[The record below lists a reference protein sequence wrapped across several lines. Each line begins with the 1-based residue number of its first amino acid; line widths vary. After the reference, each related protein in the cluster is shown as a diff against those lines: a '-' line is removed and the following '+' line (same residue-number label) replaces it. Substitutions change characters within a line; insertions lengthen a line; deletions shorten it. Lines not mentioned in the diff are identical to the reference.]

1 MFINN
6 FSTCQETHG
15 MTIHNVSP
23 VRGGDSFLFVCND
36 VTFLYDTGFGYCS
49 EVLYEN
55 VRKVLGER
63 PLDYILLTHSHYD
76 HALGS
81 AYLSVMYP
89 EVKIVALS
97 YAAKIL
103 EKESARNVMRRL
115 NKDAALTHGITE
127 FNDYIDHLHANM
139 PVEDNDLIMLGSH
152 KVRIVSLPG
161 HTRDTIAYYF
171 EDEKIMLGT
180 ETLGMYVADGLVMP
194 SFLVGYQMSL
204 DSIEK
209 VKDYDIDAY
218 FIPHWGLIEGEDV
231 NTFFADSLK
240 GHILGHDTI
249 VNAYKEG
256 KTHEEIFKIFEDLFY
271 TPTVTEV
278 YPFSAFAENTNIQI
292 PMVLREEGLLKLE
305 K

>member
-6 FSTCQETHG
+6 FSTPDTVKG
-15 MTIHNVSP
+15 ITIHNVSP

-76 HALGS
+76 HAMGS

-89 EVKIVALS
+89 NVKVVAFS

-103 EKESARNVMRRL
+103 EKTSARIVMRSL
-115 NKDAALTHGITE
+115 NKKAAEMHGITE
-127 FNDYIDHLHANM
+127 FNDYVDHLHADIT
-139 PVEDNDLIMLGSH
+139 VEDNEIIMLESH
-152 KVRIVSLPG
+152 AVRVISLPG
-161 HTRDTIAYYF
+161 HTKDCVAYYL

-204 DSIEK
+204 ESIAKIQE
-209 VKDYDIDAY
+209 YDIESY
-218 FIPHWGLIEGEDV
+218 FIPHWGLISGEDV
-231 NTFFADSLK
+231 QTFFDDSYK
-240 GHILGHDTI
+240 GHVLGHDTI
-249 VNAYKEG
+249 VDNYKAG
-256 KTHEEIFKIFEDLFY
+256 KGHEEIFGLFQDLYY
-271 TPTVTEV
+271 TPLVQEV
-278 YPFSAFAENTNIQI
+278 YPFAAFKVNTDIQI
-292 PMVLREEGLLKLE
+292 PMVLREEGLME
-305 K
+305 